1 MKYSKILNDT
11 WEFLENNYKGSEI
24 NMEMWIDLIEKKS
37 DSKNCLKKC
46 ITLLWDMWEFYFD
59 DEKEFYKNYIKE
71 NYHIRV
77 K

>member
-24 NMEMWIDLIEKKS
+24 NMEMWLDLVEKES
-37 DSKNCLKKC
+37 DNKNCLKNC
-46 ITLLWDMWEFYFD
+46 IILLWNTWEFYTIEEHD
-59 DEKEFYKNYIKE
+59 YYKKYIKD
-71 NYHIRV
+71 NYNIKV